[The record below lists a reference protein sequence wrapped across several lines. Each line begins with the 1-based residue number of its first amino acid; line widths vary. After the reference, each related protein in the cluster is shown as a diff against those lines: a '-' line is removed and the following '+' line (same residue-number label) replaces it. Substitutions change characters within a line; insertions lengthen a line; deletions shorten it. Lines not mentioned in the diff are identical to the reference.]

1 MKNTSNWFTAILAF
15 MIGLFLQGC
24 ATSSQPV
31 DAMPYLENSI
41 KEQRWRSAFLHYTH
55 IFQVG
60 SQADILKASLL
71 VKNNP
76 EIIDFGYEIFKPENL
91 QNEFDYYNPS
101 ASGLLLEVGAM
112 CSLVSLE
119 KCNEIRTNLKNAEQS
134 VLKKLLL
141 VQSAFENLSNKEKK
155 QLEQNYR
162 LSFYDDKNIGLIT
175 ERQVENISTAGSTA
189 GSDAGSALASAIYID
204 NVLNTAS
211 YSFWTDLSVAT
222 LGSVA
227 GSGAN
232 KAPVKKYIIKYTVS
246 DLNNQ
251 IKSAEVIQDSP
262 IGESIGV
269 CFNLTWRKAIDGDF
283 CTMTAAD
290 IRKKYLTKNK

>member
-76 EIIDFGYEIFKPENL
+76 EIIDFGYETFKPENL

-189 GSDAGSALASAIYID
+189 GSEVGSALASTVYI
-204 NVLNTAS
+204 NNALNSAS
-211 YSFWTDLSVAT
+211 YNVWTDLSVGIMGA
-222 LGSVA
+222 VA

-232 KAPVKKYIIKYTVS
+232 KAPVKKYIIKYTIRN
-246 DLNNQ
+246 LNDQ
-251 IKSAEVIQDSP
+251 IKSAEVTQSSP

-269 CFNLTWRKAIDGDF
+269 CFNLTWRKAIDGEF

-290 IRKKYLTKNK
+290 IRKKYLAKNK